1 MCDQLFLYF
10 RFLIPRG
17 FAENGVCFASVIQ
30 TYLETLTKDGIM
42 VLSDMPFFFT
52 GRAATN
58 TRVSKFVNSPVG
70 ANALRDVGKD
80 IANYLKKPN
89 PEGFTGHC
97 FRR

>member
-1 MCDQLFLYF
+1 
-10 RFLIPRG
+10 
-17 FAENGVCFASVIQ
+17 
-30 TYLETLTKDGIM
+30 M

-52 GRAATN
+52 GRVN
-58 TRVSKFVNSPVG
+58 TGTRGSKFVNSPLG
-70 ANALRDVGKD
+70 HNTLRDVGKD